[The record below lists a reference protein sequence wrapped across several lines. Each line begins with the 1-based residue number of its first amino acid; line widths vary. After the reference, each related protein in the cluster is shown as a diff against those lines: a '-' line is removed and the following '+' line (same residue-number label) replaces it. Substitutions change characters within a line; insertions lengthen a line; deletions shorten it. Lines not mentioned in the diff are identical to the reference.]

1 MAQEAAEQSLDERL
15 NVLKE
20 LQQKNSLGKW
30 AAQAGSAQGGLK
42 PKWIGEPPK
51 RPRAAAK
58 IFSDEKL
65 RLIKQSGSRPAWRA
79 NTIPRDVQDDFEGLP
94 EVQKQAW
101 ETLAAEE
108 RAKYQ
113 RDLVSYDKQNPGYS
127 ASLGQKKLAASK
139 PARATKPSAR
149 RKSAAVAGPKPI
161 KEAVQFYID
170 EKVENRLRR
179 DPQAAK
185 QDPGELRKEI
195 ASKEKE
201 AFRELAPIARERFEQ
216 QAADDKKRYLQELEQ
231 FPAAKAAWQKQQ
243 EKLQKQAAAS
253 GKTVAE
259 LAEGEAESDPDVS
272 DSDDDDAKSDGDF
285 AEPGAASDVDADAEH
300 QPGRRKKAS
309 AAAVRGAKQGVARG
323 RGRAVPSPV
332 PPKAAVAQEDKPD
345 AFDHPVDGEDDSE
358 EEEEELEEDCS
369 VNCHISRTGKA
380 IVTGRNGKPI
390 FKEVKAKAR
399 PVPRAQLACTAA
411 RKGPYG
417 KAPAPGAKA
426 GSGDSNIPR
435 GMMELNGRLVP
446 TAARKGPYGKAPV
459 AKPKGPAAKPV
470 GAETKKRAVPKVKPS
485 AAASAG
491 ADVENTAPTAI
502 EETAVAVKKADQPIV
517 HRRGRASKAMP
528 TASAEAPAATVA
540 VAQENVGEGASRDVP
555 NVEAAAAACAP
566 ELTAAAKAEGTGQ
579 PQGRKRGRPAKVTAT
594 TKATSSAG
602 PPASDAPQDV
612 NLRPGPVQV
621 GLPAPISTETA
632 KSADIDMLDVQP
644 AVCGDA
650 ADGAQPI
657 SAAPAPSESAPV
669 TSPGKPAGKGC
680 GGKRKGDALVSE
692 AAVEA
697 APKRRATGKAAAE
710 AATIETTD
718 AAMVD
723 TLTANDDAI
732 TAGQDAT
739 NPAKQEK
746 AVSEVPMRRGRGKP
760 AASRAAANPGPH
772 KPAAATE
779 KMAEAAEAVNVNGAE
794 AVAAEDEAALGKGAR
809 RGGKAKAL
817 APKGGVAKPAA
828 KRGRPARRA
837 SKAAQQAPVSGA
849 EQGPEAASTGVEAL
863 AELEVVKGVAGPD
876 FVPPTLEK
884 QPGTREEPITS
895 PVALMKAAGLPS
907 GPAPVLPL
915 NIALGSSQDAS
926 SQEQNIDAHLP
937 TSQAWK
943 TGKSGRRSSILG
955 GLSNTVKRM
964 WPFNR
969 GIQAAAA
976 ATALPEGNEVAE
988 EPAVLID
995 AAAAAAEGVRISPRL
1010 QQAAEQASQDGQRF
1024 VGRAVSKAFPDP
1036 ATRKMRM
1043 FSGSVVSFDP
1053 VEALWRVEYEDD
1065 DREQL
1070 FWEELEPVLVG
1081 EPAPAMAVQA
1091 GAEQPAGQLDKGDI
1105 LAATAMPQGK
1115 VIANGDVQSILEW
1128 LSSGGAAARAF
1139 RHRKAQEVDSSQ
1151 PELRSNDR
1159 QLLLDVQKHLKAV
1172 LESLP
1177 GSDIEALAAS
1187 EKAVRATLEGRAYEC
1202 LKQEA
1207 ELAGHA
1213 PPRSVTVPVLRKH
1226 LNVNNGFKHELVRK
1240 LLVSKRIMTDKDIEH
1255 LRAGLSAPDGSAG
1268 GRCSSKAPANRT
1280 GQHGIAAGG
1289 KGPNKAQKP
1298 SLPRVPGHQPGSSI
1312 TEEGAPSHARGDQGR
1327 LPELFDAID
1336 QMHRQDIGK
1345 AVPGALK
1352 SMQHATSQDLQ
1363 NAQPHDPDKENAPA
1377 QAAADAGRGTQGGMV
1392 QSSRQALYKLN
1403 VLNTQGSSRWQ
1414 QPATAARRTPSKPSG
1429 SQVERADKQNLAWQ
1443 IPPEISLLPA
1453 MHATHVDERPT
1464 GRFTPTT
1471 ACANATPAPPANAE
1485 AEAEE
1490 GHQAGAE
1497 QETGEP
1503 CHDPSD
1509 ISSEEQRILPLAHP
1523 DFPEARLPVAVSSR
1537 QQAAA
1542 AMQQDTPES
1551 VVGALPAS
1559 LSSTH
1564 QAYNKVHPFVEESL
1578 RHLET
1583 IRTIHQQ
1590 GGCFDGQAANAGG
1603 PSCTPFNGN
1612 MCGPRAML
1620 IALVHIKDCSHGAEC
1635 QDEWCC
1641 GEPDKSILRHAIDCQ
1656 DSYCNK
1662 AMCQEWKRAQASLR
1676 TCFPAC
1682 PICPKAEQFLEQLEV
1697 AASSAAAEEQAEAA
1711 FQSATAKMKVTH
1723 CAAAADRT
1731 LLASLKAECRS

>member
-113 RDLVSYDKQNPGYS
+113 RDLVSYDKQNPG
-127 ASLGQKKLAASK
+127 
-139 PARATKPSAR
+139 
-149 RKSAAVAGPKPI
+149 
-161 KEAVQFYID
+161 
-170 EKVENRLRR
+170 
-179 DPQAAK
+179 
-185 QDPGELRKEI
+185 
-195 ASKEKE
+195 
-201 AFRELAPIARERFEQ
+201 
-216 QAADDKKRYLQELEQ
+216 
-231 FPAAKAAWQKQQ
+231 
-243 EKLQKQAAAS
+243 
-253 GKTVAE
+253 
-259 LAEGEAESDPDVS
+259 
-272 DSDDDDAKSDGDF
+272 
-285 AEPGAASDVDADAEH
+285 
-300 QPGRRKKAS
+300 
-309 AAAVRGAKQGVARG
+309 
-323 RGRAVPSPV
+323 GRAVPSPV

-502 EETAVAVKKADQPIV
+502 E
-517 HRRGRASKAMP
+517 
-528 TASAEAPAATVA
+528 
-540 VAQENVGEGASRDVP
+540 
-555 NVEAAAAACAP
+555 
-566 ELTAAAKAEGTGQ
+566 
-579 PQGRKRGRPAKVTAT
+579 
-594 TKATSSAG
+594 
-602 PPASDAPQDV
+602 
-612 NLRPGPVQV
+612 
-621 GLPAPISTETA
+621 
-632 KSADIDMLDVQP
+632 
-644 AVCGDA
+644 
-650 ADGAQPI
+650 
-657 SAAPAPSESAPV
+657 
-669 TSPGKPAGKGC
+669 
-680 GGKRKGDALVSE
+680 
-692 AAVEA
+692 
-697 APKRRATGKAAAE
+697 
-710 AATIETTD
+710 
-718 AAMVD
+718 
-723 TLTANDDAI
+723 
-732 TAGQDAT
+732 
-739 NPAKQEK
+739 
-746 AVSEVPMRRGRGKP
+746 
-760 AASRAAANPGPH
+760 
-772 KPAAATE
+772 
-779 KMAEAAEAVNVNGAE
+779 
-794 AVAAEDEAALGKGAR
+794 
-809 RGGKAKAL
+809 
-817 APKGGVAKPAA
+817 
-828 KRGRPARRA
+828 
-837 SKAAQQAPVSGA
+837 GA

-1115 VIANGDVQSILEW
+1115 SMTLTKAQESFLDELRATSSSKLAAEQVIANGDVQSILEW

-1177 GSDIEALAAS
+1177 GSDIEGYAFCTMTVGFMFS
-1187 EKAVRATLEGRAYEC
+1187 VAY
-1202 LKQEA
+1202 
-1207 ELAGHA
+1207 
-1213 PPRSVTVPVLRKH
+1213 
-1226 LNVNNGFKHELVRK
+1226 N
-1240 LLVSKRIMTDKDIEH
+1240 
-1255 LRAGLSAPDGSAG
+1255 
-1268 GRCSSKAPANRT
+1268 
-1280 GQHGIAAGG
+1280 GG

-1345 AVPGALK
+1345 
-1352 SMQHATSQDLQ
+1352 
-1363 NAQPHDPDKENAPA
+1363 
-1377 QAAADAGRGTQGGMV
+1377 
-1392 QSSRQALYKLN
+1392 
-1403 VLNTQGSSRWQ
+1403 
-1414 QPATAARRTPSKPSG
+1414 
-1429 SQVERADKQNLAWQ
+1429 
-1443 IPPEISLLPA
+1443 
-1453 MHATHVDERPT
+1453 
-1464 GRFTPTT
+1464 
-1471 ACANATPAPPANAE
+1471 
-1485 AEAEE
+1485 

-1662 AMCQEWKRAQASLR
+1662 AM
-1676 TCFPAC
+1676 
-1682 PICPKAEQFLEQLEV
+1682 
-1697 AASSAAAEEQAEAA
+1697 
-1711 FQSATAKMKVTH
+1711 
-1723 CAAAADRT
+1723 
-1731 LLASLKAECRS
+1731 